1 MFDIFRHVF
10 ISFLRIFPGVF
21 ISIVFLIF
29 NFVPVAFIYLF
40 IFNLFIVDK
49 ILFQFTIILAFHKQ
63 QGLSQTPGAINN
75 IAECWYRWQQT
86 FETESQFVVLIKVN

>member
-29 NFVPVAFIYLF
+29 NFVPVVFIYLF
-40 IFNLFIVDK
+40 IYLFSIYLSLTKFYFNLQ
-49 ILFQFTIILAFHKQ
+49 L
-63 QGLSQTPGAINN
+63 
-75 IAECWYRWQQT
+75 Y
-86 FETESQFVVLIKVN
+86 